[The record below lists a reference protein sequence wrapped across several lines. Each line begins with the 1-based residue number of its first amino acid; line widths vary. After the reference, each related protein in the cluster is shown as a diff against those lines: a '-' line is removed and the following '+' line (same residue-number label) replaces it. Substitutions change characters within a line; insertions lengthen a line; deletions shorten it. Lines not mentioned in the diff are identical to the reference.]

1 VIGLGA
7 KIFPDRPN
15 LPRISPRISPRSP
28 QLGRSQEVSQARR
41 ALRPSPPLGPAGQGP
56 GRAPAQESERPGG
69 KAPRA
74 GILEPGSADHL
85 PNGDAGPLLV
95 VANGQGTAEK
105 IAAALSERL
114 ADQGM
119 PPLTNDQLESA
130 TTRNWRSDTSS
141 AAGSTNT
148 ARPKRGVTR
157 EPRTVSAI
165 AAQPVVHP
173 PYLPQ
178 PFAPTAH
185 QSGGSGNPGIGVE
198 PTRRPGQQVVADGA
212 AKSSRGCSTGAQAR
226 HHTAGGHA
234 RAPGTPEKHRNH
246 PHRTTS
252 YDPKC
257 GSLARY
263 QPQNRRDSHTSPFG
277 CTRVVTWV
285 VGTTTG
291 KAPGRF
297 RCACD
302 RRTLGTSRTRRPP
315 AGGSEAAR
323 GPVRRSP

>member
-1 VIGLGA
+1 MIGLGA

-148 ARPKRGVTR
+148 ARPNAALLENHERSVRSPPNRWCTH
-157 EPRTVSAI
+157 RTSLS
-165 AAQPVVHP
+165 PSH
-173 PYLPQ
+173 
-178 PFAPTAH
+178 
-185 QSGGSGNPGIGVE
+185 
-198 PTRRPGQQVVADGA
+198 RRH
-212 AKSSRGCSTGAQAR
+212 TNLGAQA
-226 HHTAGGHA
+226 T
-234 RAPGTPEKHRNH
+234 RASASNL
-246 PHRTTS
+246 
-252 YDPKC
+252 
-257 GSLARY
+257 LA
-263 QPQNRRDSHTSPFG
+263 
-277 CTRVVTWV
+277 
-285 VGTTTG
+285 
-291 KAPGRF
+291 AP
-297 RCACD
+297 A
-302 RRTLGTSRTRRPP
+302 SR
-315 AGGSEAAR
+315 
-323 GPVRRSP
+323 